1 MIAEKRA
8 NLQKLG
14 PLYGRQTSKQQHIGD
29 KISAHNPDSKPD
41 YNTTAWLTTVIVQ
54 KGTFTGIS
62 DTQEEGDRTSLR
74 ITIKVKR
81 GSEPDVVLG
90 NLYKHS

>member
-1 MIAEKRA
+1 M
-8 NLQKLG
+8 
-14 PLYGRQTSKQQHIGD
+14 
-29 KISAHNPDSKPD
+29 
-41 YNTTAWLTTVIVQ
+41 IVQ